1 MGKIST
7 SSRYIIDIT
16 GLDPLSLGDFQCFG
30 DFGASGCARTIKIG
44 SRVRYLDFFDLITVV
59 SPIRPSMGLEREEK
73 LKKIRYF

>member
-44 SRVRYLDFFDLITVV
+44 SRVRYLD
-59 SPIRPSMGLEREEK
+59 K
-73 LKKIRYF
+73 LT